1 MEICYKCGV
10 KTVTVYAFSIENFNR
25 PKYEVDGLMEMAK
38 VKLEQLTRYGDIL
51 SRYGAAVRVLGQRSL
66 IREDVLQVVDRAV
79 DMTKGNDQCVDALNP
94 LVARHI
100 LTTPKGLPSTYA
112 SRIPPERK

>member
-79 DMTKGNDQCVDALNP
+79 EMTKGNDQCVDAP
-94 LVARHI
+94 LVACRS
-100 LTTPKGLPSTYA
+100 LTDLFIGSPSTFA
-112 SRIPPERK
+112 SLIPHEKR

>member
-1 MEICYKCGV
+1 
-10 KTVTVYAFSIENFNR
+10 
-25 PKYEVDGLMEMAK
+25 MEMAK

-79 DMTKGNDQCVDALNP
+79 EMTKGNDQ
-94 LVARHI
+94 
-100 LTTPKGLPSTYA
+100 
-112 SRIPPERK
+112 

>member
-1 MEICYKCGV
+1 M
-10 KTVTVYAFSIENFNR
+10 TVYAFSIENFNR

-79 DMTKGNDQCVDALNP
+79 EMTKANDRYVGSLSPSCCLR
-94 LVARHI
+94 LLTGHVA
-100 LTTPKGLPSTYA
+100 GLPLTSVSHTRPA
-112 SRIPPERK
+112 KR

>member
-79 DMTKGNDQCVDALNP
+79 EMTKGNDQYVDDP
-94 LVARHI
+94 LSACRS
-100 LTTPKGLPSTYA
+100 LTDLSIGSPSTFA
-112 SRIPPERK
+112 SHTPREKR